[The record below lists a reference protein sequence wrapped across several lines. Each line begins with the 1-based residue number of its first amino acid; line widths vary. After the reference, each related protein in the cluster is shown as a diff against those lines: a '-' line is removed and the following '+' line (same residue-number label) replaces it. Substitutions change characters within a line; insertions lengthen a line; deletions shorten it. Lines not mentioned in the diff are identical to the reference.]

1 MSIGQLMK
9 RSIKSDGVASW
20 IKDQIALGKW
30 SLGMKI
36 PSQRVLAED
45 LSVNRSTVIA
55 ALEQLKADGI
65 IEGVMGKGTIV
76 ANNTWSLLAS
86 LPPDNKPAS
95 QTAHTGIIDLSKGEL
110 AEDVFPENYLNDILS
125 RVSGKINSLGYED
138 RGGYEPLRE
147 AIAGYMTRQGTPVTP
162 SSILIV
168 SGAMQGFQLIA
179 SGLLEHHS
187 SILLEEPSYLYSIHT
202 FQSLGMSLKGIQMD
216 HEGLRPE
223 LLQSAWTS
231 GQKGALYTIPCFHNP
246 TGILMSEARRKE
258 ILSYCSSNRLPIIED
273 DIYRDLWLD
282 APPPPSLKSMD
293 SSGNVLYIGS
303 LSKTLSPGLRIGWI
317 AGTDS
322 VIERLSNVKMQADYG
337 TSSLSQRVAAEW
349 LGEGLYEHHLEYVRK
364 ELLKRRQAAS
374 ASLQRHLS
382 DLAEWTIPS
391 GGFFIW
397 LRLNQN
403 ISLKELYTEALN
415 EGILFHPGS
424 IYTEGTSRAIRL
436 SFGYAPPDQFEEG
449 IKRMKKWIIALSK

>member
-1 MSIGQLMK
+1 MK
-9 RSIKSDGVASW
+9 KSIKSDFVAGW
-20 IKDQIALGKW
+20 IKEQIAAGKW
-30 SLGMKI
+30 AVGMKI

-45 LSVNRSTVIA
+45 LSVNRSTVVA
-55 ALEQLKADGI
+55 ALDQLKAEGI
-65 IEGVMGKGTIV
+65 IEGVMGKGTLV

-86 LPPDNKPAS
+86 LPSPDRDMTPS
-95 QTAHTGIIDLSKGEL
+95 AHAGIIDLSRGEL
-110 AEDVFPENYLNDILS
+110 AEDVFPENYLNDVLS
-125 RVSGKINSLGYED
+125 RLSGKIQTLGYEE

-147 AIAGYMTRQGTPVTP
+147 AVAGYMARQGTPVSP

-179 SGLLEHHS
+179 SGLLEAGS

-216 HEGLRPE
+216 EEGL
-223 LLQSAWTS
+223 LLSSLQSAWTS
-231 GQKGALYTIPCFHNP
+231 GQKGALYTIPSFHNP
-246 TGILMSEARRKE
+246 TGTLMSLERRKD
-258 ILSYCSSNRLPIIED
+258 ILSFGSSHKLPIIED

-282 APPPPSLKSMD
+282 SPPPPSLKSMD
-293 SSGNVLYIGS
+293 AAGNVLYISS

-317 AGTDS
+317 AGS
-322 VIERLSNVKMQADYG
+322 EAVIERLSNVKMQADYG

-349 LGEGLYEHHLEYVRK
+349 LGEGLYEHHLQFVRN
-364 ELLKRRQAAS
+364 ELRKRRLAAS
-374 ASLQRHLS
+374 HSLQRYLS
-382 DLAEWTIPS
+382 DLAEWTIPK

-397 LRLNQN
+397 LRLNQP
-403 ISLKELYTEALN
+403 ISLKELYTESLN

-424 IYTEGTSRAIRL
+424 IYTEGSSRAIRL
-436 SFGYAPPDQFEEG
+436 SFGYASPDQFEEG

>member
-1 MSIGQLMK
+1 MK
-9 RSIKSDGVASW
+9 KSVKTDTVAGW
-20 IKDQIALGKW
+20 IKEQIALGKW
-30 SLGMKI
+30 TPGMKI

-45 LSVNRSTVIA
+45 FSVNRSTIVA
-55 ALEQLKADGI
+55 ALEQLKKDGI

-76 ANNTWSLLAS
+76 ANDTWSLLAS
-86 LPPDNKPAS
+86 LPSVDKTAPHKAAS
-95 QTAHTGIIDLSKGEL
+95 GIIDLSKGEL
-110 AEDVFPENYLNDILS
+110 AEDVFPENYLNEVLS
-125 RVSGKINSLGYED
+125 RLSGKINSLGYEE
-138 RGGYEPLRE
+138 RSGYEPLRE
-147 AIAGYMTRQGTPVTP
+147 AIADYMTRQGTPVAP

-168 SGAMQGFQLIA
+168 SGAMQGLQLIA
-179 SGLLEHHS
+179 SGLLAHGS
-187 SILLEEPSYLYSIHT
+187 SILLEKPSYLYSIHT
-202 FQSLGMSLKGIQMD
+202 FQSLGMSLQGIQMD
-216 HEGLRPE
+216 TDGLLAE
-223 LLQSAWTS
+223 SLQTVWNA
-231 GQKGALYTIPCFHNP
+231 GQNGALYTIPCFHNP
-246 TGILMSEARRKE
+246 TGILMSETRRKE
-258 ILSYCSSNRLPIIED
+258 ILAYCNSNRLPIIED

-317 AGTDS
+317 AGSDS
-322 VIERLSNVKMQADYG
+322 VVERLSNVKMQADYG

-349 LGEGLYEHHLEYVRK
+349 LGGGLYEHHLKYVRQ
-364 ELLKRRQAAS
+364 ELLKRRKAAS

-382 DLAEWTIPS
+382 DVAEWTIPS

-436 SFGYAPPDQFEEG
+436 SFGYARPDQFEEG